1 MFCCSGQRVGLAT
14 LVDMDQEL
22 LALQRHVVAARVD
35 SLRQSSTAAMDASQ
49 DRELRSAEERGVTSV
64 QDIRAR
70 LKKKHRAQRAAL
82 EQQIRDADARLS
94 HFLLAPPGAGTDG
107 RPDVDAQAGVELL
120 EVVLSQHQQKV
131 RGPGRSMQRHGLCLC
146 SLTTALLCR

>member
-1 MFCCSGQRVGLAT
+1 
-14 LVDMDQEL
+14 MDQEL

-49 DRELRSAEERGVTSV
+49 DRELRSAEDADAATRVH
-64 QDIRAR
+64 DIRAR
-70 LKKKHRAQRAAL
+70 LKKKHRAQRTAL

-94 HFLLAPPGAGTDG
+94 HFLLAPPGAGADG

-120 EVVLSQHQQKV
+120 EVMVSQHQQKV
-131 RGPGRSMQRHGLCLC
+131 RRPG
-146 SLTTALLCR
+146 

>member
-1 MFCCSGQRVGLAT
+1 M
-14 LVDMDQEL
+14 DMDQEL

-35 SLRQSSTAAMDASQ
+35 SLRQSSTAAMEASQ

-70 LKKKHRAQRAAL
+70 LKKKHRAQRTAL

-94 HFLLAPPGAGTDG
+94 HFLLAPGGADD

-120 EVVLSQHQQKV
+120 EVMLSQHQQKV
-131 RGPGRSMQRHGLCLC
+131 RRPGRPMQRHGLCLC